1 MIEYGINI
9 DDHIECLPDTLY
21 VEKIEYGEKTLK
33 NGFIIPAETMDYL
46 GNFVRPR
53 WAKILYKADNIKNV
67 NVGDYILL
75 SHGRW
80 SSSIKCTIKGIQ
92 KTIWYIS
99 PKSYKEGALAVSHK
113 MPECLKQYGITDD

>member
-1 MIEYGINI
+1 MIDYGINI
-9 DDHIECLPDTLY
+9 DNYIECLPDSLY
-21 VEKIEYGEKTLK
+21 VEKMEYGERKLK
-33 NGFIIPAETMDYL
+33 NGFIVPTETMDYL

-53 WAKILYKADNIKNV
+53 WAKVLYKADNIKNI

-80 SSSIKCTIKGIQ
+80 STGIKCVINGIK
-92 KTIWYIS
+92 KTIWYVS
-99 PKSYKEGALAVSHK
+99 PKSYKEGALAITHK

>member
-9 DDHIECLPDTLY
+9 KDHIECLDDTLY
-21 VEKIEYGEKTLK
+21 IEKIEYGERTLK
-33 NGFIIPAETMDYL
+33 NGFIIPTETMDHF

-53 WAKILYKADNIKNV
+53 WAKVLYKADNIKNV

-80 SSSIKCTIKGIQ
+80 STGINCVINGIK

-99 PKSYKEGALAVSHK
+99 PQSYKEGALAITHK
-113 MPECLKQYGITDD
+113 MPEILKEYGIIDD

>member
-1 MIEYGINI
+1 MDIVFLLDRSGSMRGMEEDTIGGYNSYLNGQRKKDVKVTTVLF
-9 DDHIECLPDTLY
+9 DDQYEVLHQRE
-21 VEKIEYGEKTLK
+21 
-33 NGFIIPAETMDYL
+33 
-46 GNFVRPR
+46 
-53 WAKILYKADNIKNV
+53 NIKNV

-113 MPECLKQYGITDD
+113 MPDCLKQYGFTEE

>member
-53 WAKILYKADNIKNV
+53 WAKILYKADNIKTV

>member
-67 NVGDYILL
+67 NVGDWVLIK
-75 SHGRW
+75 HGNW
-80 SSSIKCTIKGIQ
+80 SSSINCKILGLMVIYCR
-92 KTIWYIS
+92 W
-99 PKSYKEGALAVSHK
+99 
-113 MPECLKQYGITDD
+113 

>member
-1 MIEYGINI
+1 MIDYGINI
-9 DDHIECLPDTLY
+9 PNHIECLPDTLY

-33 NGFIIPAETMDYL
+33 NGFIIPTEIMDYQ
-46 GNFVRPR
+46 GHFVRPR
-53 WAKILYKADNIKNV
+53 WAKVLYKADNIKNI

-80 SSSIKCTIKGIQ
+80 SSSIKCTIKGCQ

-99 PKSYKEGALAVSHK
+99 PKSYKEGALAVTHK
-113 MPECLKQYGITDD
+113 MPEILKQYGFTDD

>member
-9 DDHIECLPDTLY
+9 NDHIECLPDTLY

-113 MPECLKQYGITDD
+113 MPDCLKQYGFTEE

>member
-9 DDHIECLPDTLY
+9 NDHIECLPDTLY

-33 NGFIIPAETMDYL
+33 NGFVIPTETMDYL

-80 SSSIKCTIKGIQ
+80 SSSIKCTIKGVQ

-113 MPECLKQYGITDD
+113 MPDCLKQYGFTEE

>member
-1 MIEYGINI
+1 
-9 DDHIECLPDTLY
+9 
-21 VEKIEYGEKTLK
+21 
-33 NGFIIPAETMDYL
+33 MDYL

-53 WAKILYKADNIKNV
+53 WAKILYKADNIKTV

>member
-80 SSSIKCTIKGIQ
+80 SSSIKCTIKGCQ

>member
-80 SSSIKCTIKGIQ
+80 SSSIKCTIKGCQ

-99 PKSYKEGALAVSHK
+99 PKSYKEGALAITHK

>member
-1 MIEYGINI
+1 MIDYGINI
-9 DDHIECLPDTLY
+9 ENHIECLPDTLY

-33 NGFIIPAETMDYL
+33 NGFIIPTETMDYQ
-46 GNFVRPR
+46 GYFVRPR
-53 WAKILYKADNIKNV
+53 WAKVLYKADNIKNV

-80 SSSIKCTIKGIQ
+80 SSSIKCTIKGCQ

-99 PKSYKEGALAVSHK
+99 PTSYKEGALAVSHK
-113 MPECLKQYGITDD
+113 MPDCLKQYGFTEE